1 MIYIIRMT
9 VLAHACFSTI
19 AEVDKGELLQV
30 WG

>member
-9 VLAHACFSTI
+9 VLAHVYFSTI
-19 AEVDKGELLQV
+19 AEVEKEKLLQV